1 MHELRQAAWRRT
13 GETFMDDLTARRIAS
28 TPEFIELVTKRRS
41 LGWTLTIIM
50 LVIYYG
56 FIALVAF
63 APATIGQNVGGAVT
77 LGLPL
82 GIAVILSA
90 IILTGI
96 YVGRANGEFD
106 RLSNQIVAAN
116 ARQMRRAV

>member
-1 MHELRQAAWRRT
+1 
-13 GETFMDDLTARRIAS
+13 MDESTARRIAS
-28 TPEFIELVTKRRS
+28 TPQFIELVHKRRS
-41 LGWTLTIIM
+41 LGWRLTIIM

-63 APATIGQNVGGAVT
+63 APGIIGENIGGAIT

-90 IILTGI
+90 IILTAI
-96 YVGRANGEFD
+96 YVSRANGEFD

-116 ARQMRRAV
+116 AKHLERAR

>member
-1 MHELRQAAWRRT
+1 
-13 GETFMDDLTARRIAS
+13 MDDLTARRIAS

-96 YVGRANGEFD
+96 YVGRAIGEFD

>member
-1 MHELRQAAWRRT
+1 ME
-13 GETFMDDLTARRIAS
+13 ESVARRIEG
-28 TPEFIELVTKRRS
+28 TPQFIELVRKRSS
-41 LGWTLTIIM
+41 LAWTLTIIM

-63 APATIGQNVGGAVT
+63 APALIGQNVGGAVT

-96 YVGRANGEFD
+96 YVRRANGEFD
-106 RLSNQIVAAN
+106 RLSNEIVAAN
-116 ARQMRRAV
+116 NAAMGRAR

>member
-1 MHELRQAAWRRT
+1 
-13 GETFMDDLTARRIAS
+13 MDKSTAGRIAS
-28 TPEFIELVTKRRS
+28 TPQFIELVQKRRS
-41 LGWTLTIIM
+41 LAWRLTIIM

-63 APATIGQNVGGAVT
+63 APGIIGTNVGGAIT

-90 IILTGI
+90 IILTAI
-96 YVGRANGEFD
+96 YVRRANGEFD
-106 RLSNQIVAAN
+106 RLSNQIVATN
-116 ARQMRRAV
+116 AKYLERVR

>member
-1 MHELRQAAWRRT
+1 MNDA
-13 GETFMDDLTARRIAS
+13 TARRIAA
-28 TPEFIELVTKRRS
+28 TPQFIELVQKRRS
-41 LGWTLTIIM
+41 LGWLLTIIM

-63 APATIGQNVGGAVT
+63 APGMIGQNVGGAIT

-90 IILTGI
+90 IILTAI
-96 YVGRANGEFD
+96 YVSRANGEFD

-116 ARQMRRAV
+116 VTHLERVR

>member
-1 MHELRQAAWRRT
+1 
-13 GETFMDDLTARRIAS
+13 MDQSTATRIAN
-28 TPEFIELVTKRRS
+28 TPQFIELVSKRRS
-41 LGWTLTIIM
+41 LGWQLTIVM

-63 APATIGQNVGGAVT
+63 APAVIGQNVGGSIT

-90 IILTGI
+90 IVLTAI
-96 YVGRANGEFD
+96 YVIRANGEFD

-116 ARQMRRAV
+116 TTYLERVR